1 MKESAKP
8 VRIDPELYEL
18 LALEAKAQGRSTT
31 AQVNHTLKVAI
42 VRGLTQPPLTEAQ
55 RTARNHRS
63 HQRALSLKAKLEVDP
78 TLDIS
83 DATKRFI
90 AASLSETTDS
100 IRFNNPKDK
109 EYKIDQEF

>member
-1 MKESAKP
+1 MKESKP

-18 LALEAKAQGRSTT
+18 LSLEAKAQGRSTT

-42 VRGLTQPPLTEAQ
+42 VRGLTQPPLTPDQ
-55 RTARNHRS
+55 KTARQQQRWHR
-63 HQRALSLKAKLEVDP
+63 AKELKARFELDP

-90 AASLSETTDS
+90 AASIRQHGSETINS
-100 IRFNNPKDK
+100 IRYNDPDK
-109 EYKIDQEF
+109 E